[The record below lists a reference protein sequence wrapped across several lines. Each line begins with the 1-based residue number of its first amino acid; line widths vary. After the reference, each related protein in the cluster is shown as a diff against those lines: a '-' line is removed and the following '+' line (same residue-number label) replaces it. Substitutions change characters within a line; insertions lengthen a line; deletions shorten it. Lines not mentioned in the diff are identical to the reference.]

1 MDPTD
6 PRALRS
12 RAAILDAAVRV
23 VADSGI
29 AAATMDGVAVEA
41 GVSRSTLYR
50 HFPSFGALLFAAL
63 DVVAPAPVQVTGD
76 AEARLGSAL
85 LGLGRAL
92 REGPWGRV
100 VGSVVERA
108 ERDPEV
114 RRYHAAFTATRRR
127 PMAEAIRDGV
137 VDGLLV
143 DDVDAEELTTRLVA
157 PLYYRRLV
165 LHEPMDDDEVIA
177 HLGATLAPFLTGR
190 VPRRG

>member
-12 RAAILDAAVRV
+12 RAVILEAAIRV
-23 VADSGI
+23 MADSGI

-63 DVVAPAPVQVTGD
+63 DVVAPAPAPAAGD
-76 AEARLGSAL
+76 PLERIQSAV

-92 REGPWGRV
+92 RDGPWGSV
-100 VGSVVERA
+100 VSSIVERA
-108 ERDPEV
+108 ERDDEV
-114 RRYHAAFTATRRR
+114 RHYHSEFTAARRR
-127 PMAEAIRDGV
+127 PIVEAIRDGV
-137 VDGLLV
+137 SGGLLV
-143 DDVDAEELTTRLVA
+143 PDVDPEEFTTRLAA

-165 LHEPMDDDEVIA
+165 LHHAMGDDEVTA
-177 HLGATLAPFLTGR
+177 HLGSTLAPVLAEPESQCG
-190 VPRRG
+190 